1 MNIHTWPLL
10 IHVYK
15 GENRILIIP
24 TIDHKAGYSI
34 ESDWYIN
41 IKNMED
47 CVELGTGV
55 IQTVDFIKNSP
66 LSSLT
71 PKEREQSASWKKNSK
86 YKSWLSFWKNNYL
99 AYVKY
104 FLDGHFEICSLQW
117 SEKRRGM
124 YGDTIKK
131 ISLPSGLEVE
141 EIGKAVIDIFE
152 ASEMYYS
159 NRNRQNVYPSK
170 TIALPDGTNLTIEHP
185 KDRHFTD
192 LEDAHAAEIY
202 QCYSYIPKENAE
214 ASAEFFLGMA
224 AELDCSLEMENVRST
239 WEELYGKQDFFDMQ
253 EIERGIFELRFE
265 MKNKDIHKISHFL
278 QIEED
283 LLLECSMEV
292 HSPNKRKKLDEDLTK
307 LFAEFAGSCRLLTE
321 L

>member
-1 MNIHTWPLL
+1 MNVQGYPML
-10 IHVYK
+10 IKIYK
-15 GENRILIIP
+15 GKERILLNAIIE
-24 TIDHKAGYSI
+24 HAAGYSI
-34 ESDWYIN
+34 DSDQFVNIQD
-41 IKNMED
+41 IKNCAEI
-47 CVELGTGV
+47 GRAV
-55 IQTVDFIKNSP
+55 IQLVGYIQKSP
-66 LSSLT
+66 LSI
-71 PKEREQSASWKKNSK
+71 
-86 YKSWLSFWKNNYL
+86 WLHFYE
-99 AYVKY
+99 
-104 FLDGHFEICSLQW
+104 DGHYKVYSMTK
-117 SEKRRGM
+117 SERRKGS
-124 YGDTIKK
+124 YYDIIKK
-131 ISLPSGLEVE
+131 INLSSESTIE
-141 EIGKAVIDIFE
+141 DIGKAVLDVMA
-152 ASEMYYS
+152 ASEKYYA
-159 NRNRQNVYPSK
+159 NRTVSKNISFK

-239 WEELYGKQDFFDMQ
+239 WEELYGKPDFFDIQ
-253 EIERGIFELRFE
+253 ETESGIFKLRFE

>member
-1 MNIHTWPLL
+1 MTVQSYPMMLSA
-10 IHVYK
+10 YK
-15 GENRILIIP
+15 GEGRILINPLIE
-24 TIDHKAGYSI
+24 HVAGYFI
-34 ESDWYIN
+34 DSDCFVN
-41 IKNMED
+41 VQEQD
-47 CVELGTGV
+47 FLQVGRGV
-55 IQTVDFIKNSP
+55 IQAINFIKKSP
-66 LSSLT
+66 LSTLT
-71 PKEREQSASWKKNSK
+71 LEELEADESWKGYTK
-86 YKSWLSFWKNNYL
+86 YKSRISFWKNNYFARL
-99 AYVKY
+99 KLYE
-104 FLDGHFEICSLQW
+104 DGHYEIFSMTK
-117 SEKRRGM
+117 SEKRKGT
-124 YGDTIKK
+124 YSKIIK
-131 ISLPSGLEVE
+131 EVNLSSE
-141 EIGKAVIDIFE
+141 STVEDIGKAVLDVMA
-152 ASEMYYS
+152 ASEKYYA
-159 NRNRQNVYPSK
+159 NRTVSKNISSK

-202 QCYSYIPKENAE
+202 QCYSYIPKKNAE

-239 WEELYGKQDFFDMQ
+239 WEELYGKPDFFDMQ
-253 EIERGIFELRFE
+253 ETESGIFKLRFE